1 MRRPSSILSPHPLAG
16 LWCVLLLTVF
26 AWGAT
31 PLPAIDSL
39 RSLPPVPPAEGAS
52 VAWLG
57 EWIFSDARL
66 SSTGRISCASCHDPE
81 KSFIDGLAHSTGEH
95 RTPVGRNAPT
105 LFGLRE
111 LDQFVDPLSGI
122 FRQVILHQGS
132 INDSQLDLEG
142 AEQNTIFIDHNPPSL
157 PELIQLSEGEPP
169 LPSPP
174 PVESNSPGNPIS
186 PLEEN
191 DVQRSFQ
198 TLTSDPINLGAINV
212 NGFGAGSKA
221 VISLA
226 ERCLS
231 PLGNAVEMGSDID
244 QTLEV
249 YRSRVDA
256 GPLFDQVFGGP
267 GGMTRE
273 RVGLALAAFLQTLAP
288 PAEAPYAKHLAG
300 VPDALDEAATRGLSL
315 FEGKGACAQCHSG
328 GDLRDGLVHS
338 IRTVHSKRPSPF
350 ASQNGQIR
358 VRQTLRTNDNIIVGG
373 SFGGSGYGGLPV
385 NITATPTLWDVARTA
400 PYFGDGSMKTL
411 DQALAFHL
419 REMADLQK
427 QNAATI
433 EALKAS
439 ERRLAEQADRELAEN
454 GELETPLV
462 GEPLIS
468 RLNVFVFPSQVPVE
482 LRPEGELTGSAALE
496 SLVFP
501 ESLNEAEVAD
511 LLAFLRA
518 LSPPEAP
525 ALGEGVETAAR

>member
-81 KSFIDGLAHSTGEH
+81 KSFIDGLPHSTGEH

-111 LDQFVDPLSGI
+111 LDQFVDPLSGVFVQVF
-122 FRQVILHQGS
+122 FRPGDF
-132 INDSQLDLEG
+132 NDSNLDLDG
-142 AEQNTIFIDHNPPSL
+142 AELNTLIIDHELPTL
-157 PELIQLSEGEPP
+157 PERIELSDPP
-169 LPSPP
+169 LPPPP
-174 PVESNSPGNPIS
+174 PVESSSPGNPIS
-186 PLEEN
+186 SLEEN

-198 TLTSDPINLGAINV
+198 TMTSDPINL
-212 NGFGAGSKA
+212 NGLSDGSKS

-231 PLGNAVEMGSDID
+231 PLGNAVEMGSNID
-244 QTLEV
+244 HTLMQ
-249 YRSRVDA
+249 YRSRVEA

-273 RVGLALAAFLQTLAP
+273 RVGLALAAFLQSLAP
-288 PAEAPYAKHLAG
+288 PADAPYAQHLAG
-300 VPDALDEAATRGLSL
+300 VPNALDESAARGLSL

-328 GDLRDGLVHS
+328 VDLRDGLVHS
-338 IRTVHSKRPSPF
+338 IRPVSSKRPNPF
-350 ASQNGQIR
+350 GSRRGQIR
-358 VRQTLRTNDNIIVGG
+358 VRQTLRKNDNFIRGG
-373 SFGGSGYGGLPV
+373 SLGGSGYGGLPV

-400 PYFGDGSMKTL
+400 PYFGDGSLKTL
-411 DQALAFHL
+411 DQALEFHI
-419 REMADLQK
+419 REMSDLETEV
-427 QNAATI
+427 AARI
-433 EALKAS
+433 EELKAG
-439 ERRLAEQADRELAEN
+439 EQALQQIQDSVAEIPPTEEAKSVARARVQLQVRTLLAN
-454 GELETPLV
+454 SITINP
-462 GEPLIS
+462 
-468 RLNVFVFPSQVPVE
+468 VPVE

-501 ESLNEAEVAD
+501 ESLTEAEVAD